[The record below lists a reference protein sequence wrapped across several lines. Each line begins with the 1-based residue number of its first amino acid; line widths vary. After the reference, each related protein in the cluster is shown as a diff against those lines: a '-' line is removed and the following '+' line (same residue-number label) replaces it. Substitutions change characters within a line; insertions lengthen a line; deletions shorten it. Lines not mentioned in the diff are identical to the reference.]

1 MRDANIARMI
11 EPTFRI
17 VVALDL
23 EQYSQIVL
31 DHALDQAARHRAPD
45 IHFLSVVERPADVP
59 GVKDQLATLVL
70 PSLDSIAST
79 EWSARLH
86 VRSGDAAEEI
96 AGLAGELRAHLIVI
110 GRFGVHHPHRHIG
123 KSASDII
130 DLAPCP
136 VLAVGLVDDAPEL
149 SPQCEDCVKIR
160 RDTHGGTWFCMR
172 HRGDRARI
180 STLVPFGSNFTG
192 SRLMW

>member
-1 MRDANIARMI
+1 MI

-31 DHALDQAARHRAPD
+31 DHALDQAVRHRAPD
-45 IHFLSVVERPADVP
+45 VHFLSVVDRPEDVP
-59 GVKDQLATLVL
+59 AVKERLAGLVL

-86 VRSGDAAEEI
+86 VRVGETAAEI
-96 AGLAGELRAHLIVI
+96 AGLTGELRAHLIVI
-110 GRFGVHHPHRHIG
+110 GRFGVHHPHRHIA
-123 KSASDII
+123 KTASDILDI
-130 DLAPCP
+130 APCP
-136 VLAVGLVDDAPEL
+136 VLAVGLVDDAPETT
-149 SPQCEDCVKIR
+149 PQCEDCVKIR
-160 RDTHGGTWFCMR
+160 RETHGGNWFCKK
-172 HRGDRARI
+172 HHGDGARI

>member
-1 MRDANIARMI
+1 MI
-11 EPTFRI
+11 EPTFRM

-45 IHFLSVVERPADVP
+45 IHFLCVIAHPADVP
-59 GVKDQLATLVL
+59 EVKDRLASLVL
-70 PSLDSIAST
+70 PALDSLAST

-86 VRSGDAAEEI
+86 VRAGQAAEEI
-96 AGLAGELRAHLIVI
+96 AGLAGELRAQLIVI
-110 GRFGVHHPHRHIG
+110 GRFGVHHPHRHIA
-123 KSASDII
+123 KTASEIL

-136 VLAVGLVDDAPEL
+136 VLAVGLVDDAPETQA
-149 SPQCEDCVKIR
+149 QCADCVAIR
-160 RDTHGGTWFCMR
+160 KDTHGNNWFCMK
-172 HRGDRARI
+172 HRDNRARI